1 MVLWRPHEDSLT
13 VCRAPAP
20 ALRERVLRPN
30 EYTFIDSKTVNYSL
44 LTTDENAH
52 DKKARFEEVTWL
64 RALGFKPSKL
74 RCLRSSCRTV
84 VQLGTRGKGGG
95 RDGQMN
101 AKGITVPRAHRRH
114 RIFSGID
121 WRSSLLRRA
130 SRETLLHV
138 TLHARAYAYRLAM
151 GA

>member
-1 MVLWRPHEDSLT
+1 MWRPQEDSLT
-13 VCRAPAP
+13 VCRVPAP

-52 DKKARFEEVTWL
+52 GKKAQVEEATWL

-84 VQLGTRGKGGG
+84 VRLGTSGKGKG
-95 RDGQMN
+95 REWQMN
-101 AKGITVPRAHRRH
+101 AKRNYRT
-114 RIFSGID
+114 SGSWATPD
-121 WRSSLLRRA
+121 L
-130 SRETLLHV
+130 
-138 TLHARAYAYRLAM
+138 
-151 GA
+151 